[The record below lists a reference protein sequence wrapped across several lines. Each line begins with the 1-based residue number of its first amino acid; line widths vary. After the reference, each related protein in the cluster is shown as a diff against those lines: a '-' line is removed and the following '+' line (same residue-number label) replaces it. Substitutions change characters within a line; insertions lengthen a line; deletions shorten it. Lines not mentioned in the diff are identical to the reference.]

1 MVKGTVSSRSG
12 IAASSS
18 ANDWVSL
25 VGREEEEEEEEED
38 EEEEGVVILWWYVW
52 CTSRLWL

>member
-1 MVKGTVSSRSG
+1 MSSRSG

-25 VGREEEEEEEEED
+25 VGREEEEEEEED